1 MLEFFV
7 AGVKYV
13 ARVFA
18 GLFVTV
24 SCAGHC
30 RNILP
35 AEWRY
40 ITGYVSENALNYCW
54 NNFTGW
60 CKTCTYSNKIK
71 VRAVN
76 SNSGK

>member
-18 GLFVTV
+18 ELFVTV

-30 RNILP
+30 RNVLP

-40 ITGYVSENALNYCW
+40 ITGYISENALNYCW
-54 NNFTGW
+54 NNFTVW

-71 VRAVN
+71 VKAVN
-76 SNSGK
+76 SNSGM